1 MAIFT
6 GLSNTISL
14 PILPLVIIT
23 PIPSEQSSPC
33 PHRPQLDLCSLEGD
47 STRALLVEEGMRP
60 CLADDPVLEFQLFER
75 AIGFFATVDLE
86 LLTAVE
92 TAAAKGSGV
101 GRLNYDLLLA
111 EVEPGR
117 LCPEYCYGRV
127 SRLLRRKLASKG
139 QQLPFAM
146 LARLESMLREGLEK
160 SEKRMQFWLE
170 NPFQRLLVHA
180 LAQYYG
186 LCSRS
191 EEKYEE
197 SQSEMWRRVTTVQL
211 PRRHCGRLP
220 ALQLSQYLQQRWR
233 H

>member
-6 GLSNTISL
+6 GPSSTISL
-14 PILPLVIIT
+14 PILPLVIVT
-23 PIPSEQSSPC
+23 TIPSEQSSPC
-33 PHRPQLDLCSLEGD
+33 PRRPQLSLCSLEGD
-47 STRALLVEEGMRP
+47 SNRALLVEGMRP

-127 SRLLRRKLASKG
+127 SRLLRRKLARKG

-146 LARLESMLREGLEK
+146 LARLEGMLREGLEK
-160 SEKRMQFWLE
+160 HEKRMQLLLE
-170 NPFQRLLVHA
+170 TPFQRLLVHA
-180 LAQYYG
+180 VAQYYG

-191 EEKYEE
+191 EEAYGE
-197 SQSEMWRRVTTVQL
+197 SQSEMGRRVTTVQL

-220 ALQLSQYLQQRWR
+220 ALPLSQYLQQRWR
-233 H
+233 Q